1 MTVSAQAVS
10 VLCRTPV
17 FSVAMQISY
26 FHVPAEM
33 PQDLRPDAA
42 VVIDVLRATTTIAWS
57 LHNGAE
63 AVQAFASLD
72 DLRAA
77 AAAWPAD
84 ARLLLG
90 ERGGQML
97 EGFDLGNSPVAVT
110 PERVAGKRLF
120 MSTTNGTRALDRV
133 REVPLL
139 LTAALPNREAVAQR
153 LLAKQPSHVAVV
165 GSGWEGAYS
174 LEDSL
179 AAGALGHRLLELDPT
194 GSSAANDELT
204 AAVSLWRQW
213 QSEPEACLRTA
224 THGQR
229 LIRLGDHDADFRCC
243 AGLDQLSVVPTQVE
257 PGVLRAA

>member
-1 MTVSAQAVS
+1 MTVLAQAVS

-33 PQDLRPDAA
+33 PQDFRPDAA
-42 VVIDVLRATTTIAWS
+42 VVIDVLRATTTIAWA

-77 AAAWPAD
+77 SAAWPAD
-84 ARLLLG
+84 SRLLLG
-90 ERGGQML
+90 ERGGKML
-97 EGFDLGNSPVAVT
+97 EGFDLGNSPVAVV

-153 LLAKQPSHVAVV
+153 LLAKQPSHLAIV

-179 AAGALGHRLLELDPT
+179 AAGALAHRLLELDPI
-194 GSSAANDELT
+194 GSNAANDELT
-204 AAVSLWRQW
+204 SAVSLWLQW
-213 QSEPEACLRTA
+213 QSDPEACLRTA

-229 LIRLGDHDADFRCC
+229 LIGLGDHDDDFRCC